1 MLVVMMQSISL
12 TDRAGSSLAPI
23 GALVSLSTLV
33 SAKGGFLTTHTC
45 VVE

>member
-23 GALVSLSTLV
+23 GALVSLYTLA
-33 SAKGGFLTTHTC
+33 SAEGGFLTTHTC